1 MAEENFI
8 YTNGLPNSLPE
19 EETKRLIKLMLE
31 GDFEARQQLIE
42 SNMRLV
48 TYRVYNKYNNVNYDK
63 DELISIGNLGLI
75 KAVDTFDQQKQ
86 HR

>member
-42 SNMRLV
+42 SNIASDLR
-48 TYRVYNKYNNVNYDK
+48 N
-63 DELISIGNLGLI
+63 
-75 KAVDTFDQQKQ
+75 
-86 HR
+86 